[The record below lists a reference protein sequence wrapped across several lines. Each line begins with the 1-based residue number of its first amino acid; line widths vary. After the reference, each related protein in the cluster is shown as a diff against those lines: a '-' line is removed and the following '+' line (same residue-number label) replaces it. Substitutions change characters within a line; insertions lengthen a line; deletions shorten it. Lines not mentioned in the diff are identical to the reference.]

1 MIEYEHKCAKT
12 RKSLA
17 NFDKIGGK
25 NKGMALTERQNE
37 ILRILK
43 EKKSASVAELA
54 EELYVSEATIR
65 RDLAE
70 MKSMGLIE
78 RSHGGALLPEN
89 AEEISIFFRMEKN
102 ANEKERAATKALPH
116 IPPFKSVFIDSSST
130 ALALAERIDLN
141 FKTVVTNNLQTA
153 IQLSKKPNINLIL
166 LGGNVHFN
174 TNSATGSWT
183 ARQLSDFSF
192 DLMISSC
199 AAIIESEV
207 FERSL
212 EQKEIKRVAFEHCKH
227 RILLID
233 HTKFEAS
240 GTYRLSS
247 LREYD
252 LIATDA
258 PPPYELDVGNA
269 KFVF

>member
-1 MIEYEHKCAKT
+1 
-12 RKSLA
+12 
-17 NFDKIGGK
+17 
-25 NKGMALTERQNE
+25 MALTERQNE
-37 ILRILK
+37 ILKRLK
-43 EKKSASVAELA
+43 ENKTASVNELA
-54 EELYVSEATIR
+54 KTLFVSEATIR

-70 MKSMGLIE
+70 MKSMGLVE

-102 ANEKERAATKALPH
+102 ANEKERAATKALPY
-116 IPPFKSVFIDSSST
+116 IPSFKSVFIDSSST
-130 ALALAERIDLN
+130 ALALAERLDLS

-153 IQLSKKPNINLIL
+153 IQLSKKPNLNLIL

-183 ARQLSDFSF
+183 ARQLADFSF

-199 AAIIESEV
+199 AAVIGDSV

-212 EQKEIKRVAFEHCKH
+212 EQKEIKRVAFEHCRK

-233 HTKFEAS
+233 HTKFSAH
-240 GTYRLSS
+240 GTYRLSA
-247 LREYD
+247 LKDYD
-252 LIATDA
+252 LVATDA
-258 PPPYELDVGNA
+258 PPPAENDLAGVKLVY
-269 KFVF
+269 

>member
-1 MIEYEHKCAKT
+1 
-12 RKSLA
+12 
-17 NFDKIGGK
+17 
-25 NKGMALTERQNE
+25 MALTERQNE
-37 ILRILK
+37 ILKRLK
-43 EKKSASVAELA
+43 ENKSAGVNELA
-54 EELYVSEATIR
+54 KALYVSEATIR

-70 MKSMGLIE
+70 MKSMGLVE

-116 IPPFKSVFIDSSST
+116 IPPFKSLFIDSSST
-130 ALALAERIDLN
+130 ALALAERLDLS

-153 IQLSKKPNINLIL
+153 IQLSKKPNLNLIL

-183 ARQLSDFSF
+183 ARQLEDFAF

-199 AAIIESEV
+199 AAVIGDSS

-212 EQKEIKRVAFEHCKH
+212 DQKEIKRAAFQRCKKKV
-227 RILLID
+227 LLVD
-233 HTKFEAS
+233 HTKFTAH
-240 GTYRLSS
+240 GTYRLAALSD
-247 LREYD
+247 YD
-252 LIATDA
+252 LVVTDA
-258 PPPYELDVGNA
+258 PPPTDTDIGNV
-269 KFVF
+269 KWIY

>member
-1 MIEYEHKCAKT
+1 
-12 RKSLA
+12 
-17 NFDKIGGK
+17 
-25 NKGMALTERQNE
+25 MALTERQND
-37 ILRILK
+37 ILRKLK
-43 EKKSASVAELA
+43 ENKTASVSELA
-54 EELYVSEATIR
+54 KELYVSEATIR

-102 ANEKERAATKALPH
+102 ASEKERAATKALPY

-166 LGGNVHFN
+166 LGGSVHFN

-183 ARQLSDFSF
+183 ARQLADFSF

-199 AAIIESEV
+199 AAIIGNEV

-212 EQKEIKRVAFEHCKH
+212 EQKEIKRVAFERCKK

-233 HTKFEAS
+233 HSKFEAH
-240 GTYRLSS
+240 GTYRLSD

-252 LIATDA
+252 LIAVDCA
-258 PPPYELDVGNA
+258 PPYEIEVGNA
-269 KFVF
+269 KFVY

>member
-1 MIEYEHKCAKT
+1 
-12 RKSLA
+12 
-17 NFDKIGGK
+17 
-25 NKGMALTERQNE
+25 MALTERQNE
-37 ILRILK
+37 ILKRLK
-43 EKKSASVAELA
+43 ENKTASVNELA
-54 EELYVSEATIR
+54 KTLFVSEATIR

-70 MKSMGLIE
+70 MKSMGLVE

-102 ANEKERAATKALPH
+102 ANEKERAATKALPY
-116 IPPFKSVFIDSSST
+116 IPSFKSVFIDSSST
-130 ALALAERIDLN
+130 ALALAERLDLS

-153 IQLSKKPNINLIL
+153 IQLSKKPNLNLIL

-183 ARQLSDFSF
+183 ARQLADFSF

-199 AAIIESEV
+199 AAVIGDSV

-212 EQKEIKRVAFEHCKH
+212 EQKEIKRVAFEHCRK

-233 HTKFEAS
+233 HTKFSAH
-240 GTYRLSS
+240 GTYRLSA
-247 LREYD
+247 LKDYD
-252 LIATDA
+252 LVATDA
-258 PPPYELDVGNA
+258 PPPAENDLSGVKLVY
-269 KFVF
+269 

>member
-1 MIEYEHKCAKT
+1 
-12 RKSLA
+12 
-17 NFDKIGGK
+17 
-25 NKGMALTERQNE
+25 MALTERQNE
-37 ILRILK
+37 ILKRLK
-43 EKKSASVAELA
+43 DKKSASVSVLA
-54 EELYVSEATIR
+54 KDLYVSEATIR

-78 RSHGGALLPEN
+78 RSHGGALLPDN

-102 ANEKERAATKALPH
+102 ASEKERAATKALPH

-130 ALALAERIDLN
+130 ALALAERIDLSY
-141 FKTVVTNNLQTA
+141 KTVVTNNLQTA

-166 LGGNVHFN
+166 LGGSVHFN

-183 ARQLSDFSF
+183 ARQLADFKL

-199 AAIIESEV
+199 AAIIGSEV

-212 EQKEIKRVAFEHCKH
+212 EQKEIKRAAFLRCQK

-233 HTKFEAS
+233 HTKFEAV
-240 GTYRLSS
+240 GTYRLSALS
-247 LREYD
+247 DYD
-252 LIATDA
+252 LIATDTA
-258 PPPYELDVGNA
+258 PPYELEVGNT
-269 KFVF
+269 KLVY

>member
-1 MIEYEHKCAKT
+1 
-12 RKSLA
+12 
-17 NFDKIGGK
+17 
-25 NKGMALTERQNE
+25 MALTERQNE
-37 ILRILK
+37 ILRRLK
-43 EKKSASVAELA
+43 ENKSAGVNELA
-54 EELYVSEATIR
+54 KALYVSEATIR

-70 MKSMGLIE
+70 MKSMGLVE

-102 ANEKERAATKALPH
+102 ANEKERAATKALPY
-116 IPPFKSVFIDSSST
+116 IPPFKSLFIDSSST
-130 ALALAERIDLN
+130 ALALAERLDLS

-153 IQLSKKPNINLIL
+153 IQLSKKPNLNLIL

-183 ARQLSDFSF
+183 ARQLADFSF

-199 AAIIESEV
+199 AAIIGNEV

-212 EQKEIKRVAFEHCKH
+212 EQKEIKRVAFEHCKK

-233 HTKFEAS
+233 HTKFTAH
-240 GTYRLSS
+240 GTYRVSNLN
-247 LREYD
+247 EYD
-252 LIATDA
+252 LVATDTA
-258 PPPYELDVGNA
+258 PPYEIDVGNA
-269 KFVF
+269 KFVY

>member
-1 MIEYEHKCAKT
+1 MVEYEHKRAKMNKT
-12 RKSLA
+12 YA
-17 NFDKIGGK
+17 NMPYLEGF
-25 NKGMALTERQNE
+25 MALTERQNE
-37 ILRILK
+37 ILRTLK
-43 EKKSASVAELA
+43 ENKTASVTELA
-54 EELYVSEATIR
+54 KDLYVSEATIR
-65 RDLAE
+65 RDLSE

-102 ANEKERAATKALPH
+102 ASEKERAATKALPY

-130 ALALAERIDLN
+130 ALALAERIDLS

-166 LGGNVHFN
+166 LGGSVHFN
-174 TNSATGSWT
+174 TNSTTGSWT
-183 ARQLSDFSF
+183 ARQLADFSF

-199 AAIIESEV
+199 AAIIGNEV

-212 EQKEIKRVAFEHCKH
+212 EQKEIKRVAFEHCKK

-233 HTKFEAS
+233 HTKFTAH
-240 GTYRLSS
+240 GTYRVSDLK
-247 LREYD
+247 EYD
-252 LIATDA
+252 VVATDTL
-258 PPPYELDVGNA
+258 PPYEIDVGEA
-269 KFVF
+269 KFIH

>member
-1 MIEYEHKCAKT
+1 
-12 RKSLA
+12 
-17 NFDKIGGK
+17 
-25 NKGMALTERQNE
+25 MALTERQNE
-37 ILRILK
+37 ILRKLK
-43 EKKSASVAELA
+43 ENKSASVSELA
-54 EELYVSEATIR
+54 KDLYVSEATIR

-89 AEEISIFFRMEKN
+89 SEEISIFFRMEKN
-102 ANEKERAATKALPH
+102 ASEKERAATKALPH

-166 LGGNVHFN
+166 LGGSVHFN
-174 TNSATGSWT
+174 TNSATGSWA
-183 ARQLSDFSF
+183 ARQLADFSF

-199 AAIIESEV
+199 AAIIGNEV

-212 EQKEIKRVAFEHCKH
+212 EQKEIKRVAFERCKK

-233 HTKFEAS
+233 HTKFTAH
-240 GTYRLSS
+240 GTYRLSD
-247 LREYD
+247 LKEYD
-252 LIATDA
+252 LIVTDTE
-258 PPPYELDVGNA
+258 PPYEIEVGNA
-269 KFVF
+269 KFVY